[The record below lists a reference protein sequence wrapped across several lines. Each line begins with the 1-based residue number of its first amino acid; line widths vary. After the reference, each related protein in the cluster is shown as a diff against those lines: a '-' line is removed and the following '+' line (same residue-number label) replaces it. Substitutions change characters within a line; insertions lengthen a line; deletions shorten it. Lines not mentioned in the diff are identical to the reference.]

1 MNKTTKIFNNI
12 GFYCSINNDHFV
24 PNKTINGYQALDNTS
39 IGYYIPYLVRNVKD
53 NYKWE
58 IGVGEVQL
66 LDGDIII
73 KRIEVS
79 NSSKNNTKETFIGSD
94 NEFYLFVNSSN
105 FNTNFHNVILKNN
118 HFSIDSVSS
127 IYIVDNTVQNID
139 CSLLDPALS
148 RNLVVDIKPLSDNHS
163 VIIRDYNGSIFS
175 STQNPIRLVCDGQTW
190 YNLNENDKY
199 VSTLTY
205 DSNFSA
211 QANPGGDT
219 YSFQYNDGS
228 NGLLGSQLY
237 WSSGNTNKLLLG
249 SSSESLAHSVIPT
262 SGNAN
267 TIFNQDLKSSDFI
280 VYGSGQNYRN
290 LFFSYDGRVGINIPS
305 GSRPQTIFHVV
316 NYSCSEIL
324 RLENRTA
331 CQPAKLTL
339 YHKPSGSLNNG
350 DVCSIVN
357 LAGKDVNNNPK
368 DYAQLYSV
376 ASNTTDGYGG
386 LVLSVSSGNN
396 QQSLVSG
403 SLSNINIGYNNQ
415 QRINLN
421 SNGSI
426 IISGSSLNAS
436 TLNSLSIGT
445 TNNTSLTFDNTSRNI
460 AANFDTLSLG
470 SGSISSQ
477 GSLAITDLHPT
488 KLFLDNLATGS
499 LLSVSTSGR
508 ILAASGISV
517 SGNSINISNV
527 GANKILTTS
536 SNGYIQGLYDI
547 NDYFLTEQDIIW
559 TKFNP
564 RVGSICLKQ
573 IIFDAPVP
581 VDEFVVG
588 DQVEIVTGTA
598 TVYRIVTDIVFDDG
612 FIIELLLDQ
621 NVTTTTINAVSAV
634 SITLGGYL
642 TMQKNVTGAIADSTS
657 NVLSIRPLVDTEFNT
672 SRKDI
677 NFAVYGN
684 DPSPAF
690 KVYANIGSVE
700 RFSGIYTDYATNSD
714 DIAAILINTGG
725 SGINSSFST
734 ANFNYNATD
743 NLFSGIVSSVGTN
756 GVDSYYGTYDQ
767 NGNVAEWIDP
777 AVREYTASSQMAAGG
792 SFETILAVG
801 DLDPSAYLKSIEYA
815 TAKDGHDHIGFRV
828 ASIDGQTDNNT
839 ISSILG
845 LQFVQ
850 VTDRNNIPD
859 DGDLYLRNGN
869 SYSLVPID
877 NLGKVDQNYRI
888 GKYEVTNTQY
898 NIFLNSVATGND
910 PFSSGLYISDMTN
923 QPEGGII
930 LNTNGILNSYSVK
943 TNMGNKP
950 VTFVSYIN
958 SLKYINWLHNGAPTV
973 LTSSQSTAEILNDG
987 AYTILP
993 VGNNSYRI
1001 LTNNSRKYFLPDIHQ
1016 WHKAAYFQNFNNVV
1030 TTGYPVVTINT
1041 DEPYLIATED
1051 VGTTSLTPR
1060 TLYGDITISG
1070 WLVVDKIFVKD
1081 GTVKSRLTDIGWD
1094 PVIPPDPDDEDT
1106 SNQTVGPDT
1115 PLPNV
1120 PPPLPRGKDGS
1131 AHSTFWNNKTSVVR
1145 LDGVYGETSPPLVP
1159 DGTED
1164 MVDLSCDDEELID
1177 TNNLPFW
1184 CGQIGRARGPYFYP

>member
-12 GFYCSINNDHFV
+12 GFYCSINNDYFV
-24 PNKTINGYQALDNTS
+24 PNKSINGYQTLDNSS
-39 IGYYIPYLVRNVKD
+39 IGYYIPYLVRNIKD

-66 LDGDIII
+66 LDGNIVI
-73 KRIEVS
+73 KRIEIS
-79 NSSKNNTKETFIGSD
+79 NSSKNNNKEAFSGSN

-105 FNTNFHNVILKNN
+105 FNTNFHNVVLKNN
-118 HFSIDSVSS
+118 HFSIDSVTS
-127 IYIVDNTVQNID
+127 IYIVDNTIQNID
-139 CSLLDPALS
+139 CSLPDPKTC
-148 RNLVVDIKPLSDNHS
+148 RNLVVDIKPLSDGHS
-163 VIIRDYNGSIFS
+163 VIIRDHNGSIFS
-175 STQNPIRLVCDGQTW
+175 SVQNPIRLVCDGQTW
-190 YNLNENDKY
+190 YSLNQNDKY
-199 VSTLTY
+199 SSALSY
-205 DSNFSA
+205 EDNFSA
-211 QANPGGDT
+211 QANPGGDI

-228 NGLLGSQLY
+228 NGLLGSRLY

-249 SSSESLAHSVIPT
+249 SSSESLAHSIIPT

-280 VYGSGQNYRN
+280 IYGSGQNYRN

-324 RLENRTA
+324 RLENRTT
-331 CQPAKLTL
+331 CQPAKLTV
-339 YHKPSGSLNNG
+339 YHKPSGLNNG

-357 LAGKDVNNNPK
+357 LAGKDSNNNQK
-368 DYAQLYSV
+368 DYAQLYSI

-396 QQSLVSG
+396 QQSLISG
-403 SLSNINIGYNNQ
+403 SLNNINIGYNNQ

-421 SNGSI
+421 SNGSVT
-426 IISGSSLNAS
+426 ISGSSFNAS

-445 TNNTSLTFDNTSRNI
+445 QNNTSLTFTNANRNI
-460 AANFDTLSLG
+460 TASFNTLSLG

-477 GSLAITDLHPT
+477 GSLAITNLYPT
-488 KLFLDNLATGS
+488 NLFLDNLATGS

-527 GANKILTTS
+527 GSNKILTTS

-559 TKFNP
+559 TKFNA
-564 RVGSICLKQ
+564 RTGSICLKQ
-573 IIFDAPVP
+573 IIFDADVP
-581 VDEFVVG
+581 VDEFAVG

-621 NVTTTTINAVSAV
+621 NVTTTTINAVSVV
-634 SITLGGYL
+634 SITRAGYL
-642 TMQKNVTGAIADSTS
+642 TMQKSVVGVIPDSSS

-672 SRKDI
+672 GRKDI
-677 NFAVYGN
+677 NFAIYGN
-684 DPSPAF
+684 DPSPAL

-700 RFSGIYTDYATNSD
+700 RFSGIYTSYATNAN

-777 AVREYTASSQMAAGG
+777 AVKEYTASSQMAAGG
-792 SFETILAVG
+792 SFETISAIG
-801 DLDPSAYLKSIEYA
+801 NDPSVYLKSIEYA
-815 TAKDGHDHIGFRV
+815 TANSGHDHIGFRV
-828 ASIDGQTDNNT
+828 ASTEGQTDNNI

-845 LQFVQ
+845 LQFVI
-850 VTDRNNIPD
+850 VTDGDNIPD
-859 DGDLYLRNGN
+859 TGNLYLRNGN

-877 NLGKVDQNYRI
+877 NLGKVNKNYRI
-888 GKYEVTNTQY
+888 GKYEVTNAQY
-898 NIFLNSVATGND
+898 NIFLNAVATGND

-930 LNTNGILNSYSVK
+930 FSTNGINNSYSIK
-943 TNMGNKP
+943 SNMGNKP

-958 SLKYINWLHNGAPTV
+958 SLKYMNWLHNGAPTG

-993 VGNNSYRI
+993 VGSNSYRI
-1001 LTNNSRKYFLPDIHQ
+1001 LTNNTRKYFLPDIHQ

-1030 TTGYPVVTINT
+1030 TTGYPVVTVNT
-1041 DEPYLIATED
+1041 DEPYLIASED
-1051 VGTTSLTPR
+1051 VGTNSLTPR
-1060 TLYGDITISG
+1060 TLYGDVTISG

-1094 PVIPPDPDDEDT
+1094 PVIPPDPDDEDAGT
-1106 SNQTVGPDT
+1106 TQTTGPT
-1115 PLPNV
+1115 APLPNV
-1120 PPPLPRGKDGS
+1120 PPPLPRQKDGT
-1131 AHSTFWNNKTSVVR
+1131 ANTTFWGNKTSVPR
-1145 LDGVYGETSPPLVP
+1145 LDGVYGETSPPLIP

-1164 MVDLSCDDEELID
+1164 MIDLSCDSEELID

-1184 CGQIGRARGPYFYP
+1184 CGEIGRARGPYFYS